1 MYRPATPRAGRP
13 NMSKDNQGH
22 LVITGG
28 IRVNEEELAP
38 KSADRPLLSDRP
50 EGFQLKNSR

>member
-1 MYRPATPRAGRP
+1 
-13 NMSKDNQGH
+13 MSKDNQGH

-28 IRVNEEELAP
+28 VRVNDEELAP

-50 EGFQLKNSR
+50 EAFQLKNTR